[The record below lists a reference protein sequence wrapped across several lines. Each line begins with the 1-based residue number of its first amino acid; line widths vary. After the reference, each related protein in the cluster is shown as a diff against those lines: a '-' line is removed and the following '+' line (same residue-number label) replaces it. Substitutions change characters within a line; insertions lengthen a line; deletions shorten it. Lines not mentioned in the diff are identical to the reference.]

1 MRKRGKHLFIMMSHK
16 QSVKFISTKD
26 YCIYLHRICVY
37 TAPAPPL
44 LIKIAPDFNEEE
56 LEYIANAAMT
66 AKIDGMI
73 IGNASSGRK
82 NEYEL
87 KSKDK
92 LLKHEG
98 GLCGKPIFHKSNQ
111 VLRKM
116 YELTKG
122 EIPLIGTGGIRSAR
136 EAYEKIKNGAS
147 LVQLYSAYTYN
158 GPILIRRMI
167 REIGQYAELDGFDK
181 IEQAIGFEVRKK
193 LGMDPLLKELSF
205 EEEELMAPLDPLP
218 QKSLA
223 AKMFGVLDNDFRKIT
238 EKQKPEPVV
247 S

>member
-1 MRKRGKHLFIMMSHK
+1 M
-16 QSVKFISTKD
+16 
-26 YCIYLHRICVY
+26 
-37 TAPAPPL
+37 
-44 LIKIAPDFNEEE
+44 IKIAPDFDEGD
-56 LEYIANAAMT
+56 LQYIANAAMG

-82 NEYEL
+82 DEYEL

-92 LLKHEG
+92 LLEHDG
-98 GLCGKPIFHKSNQ
+98 GLCGKPIFHKSNAI
-111 VLRKM
+111 LRKM
-116 YELTKG
+116 YELTQG
-122 EIPLIGTGGIRSAR
+122 EIPLIGVGGIRSAR

-147 LVQLYSAYTYN
+147 LVQIYSAYTYN

-181 IEQAIGFEVRKK
+181 IEQAIGFEVRRK

-223 AKMFGVLDNDFRKIT
+223 AQLYGVLDSNYKKVT
-238 EKQKPEPVV
+238 GKQTVEPAV
-247 S
+247 SN